1 MEIKAEQSTKL
12 KERCHQNTQYLIV
25 EHKTVVAPLVDTLCN
40 PLVLHKLHV
49 IKYGSRTLIPAERN
63 YHLLS
68 GNLNFL
74 ELKW

>member
-49 IKYGSRTLIPAERN
+49 IKYG
-63 YHLLS
+63 
-68 GNLNFL
+68 
-74 ELKW
+74 